1 VKRRPAHRR
10 PPTLRRRLAVSL
22 ALLVLATLA
31 VGGGGIV
38 AVQGLHN
45 DLGIATQGYRQLR
58 QLYDVGFLVA
68 RARSA
73 ADATP
78 PDPAAAAA
86 AVRSALAALDAR
98 GGGAEPD
105 GVDAP
110 PPTWIDESARDGCR
124 RLLAATPVRFDKLFT
139 QLSTAS
145 ADVRRSITNAQLAA
159 DHRRALA
166 VRTVATL
173 CAVVATAAVAMGIHQ
188 YRRVIGP
195 VRSLTEGAGRFAAGE
210 FDRRITATG
219 DAEFVELAGDFN
231 RMADELQLIYRDLE
245 DRVRA
250 ASRDLARAERL
261 ASVGYLAA
269 GVAHEINNP
278 LGIIAGYGERALR
291 QLPAEGS
298 ADVARVRQALTVM
311 CDEAFRCKRITD
323 QLLSLARP
331 GDAGGRSAV
340 SLSAVAADVADAVTT
355 LPAFAGRHVAVT
367 ADPAGVPVTGNAGE
381 LRQVVLNLV
390 VNSLEATTATG
401 QVTVTIRPAG
411 ATVELAVTDDGR
423 GMTPDG
429 LARAFEPFY
438 TDKPAAAGVGGTGL
452 GLSLAHAIVAA
463 HGGRLT
469 AASGGPGRGST
480 FTVTLP
486 AAG

>member
-1 VKRRPAHRR
+1 MFDDRSQTPNS
-10 PPTLRRRLAVSL
+10 PPTTAAPWPFAPLRPCAPSWGGPP
-22 ALLVLATLA
+22 AP
-31 VGGGGIV
+31 GGG
-38 AVQGLHN
+38 
-45 DLGIATQGYRQLR
+45 
-58 QLYDVGFLVA
+58 
-68 RARSA
+68 
-73 ADATP
+73 
-78 PDPAAAAA
+78 
-86 AVRSALAALDAR
+86 
-98 GGGAEPD
+98 
-105 GVDAP
+105 P
-110 PPTWIDESARDGCR
+110 PPAGGWG
-124 RLLAATPVRFDKLFT
+124 
-139 QLSTAS
+139 
-145 ADVRRSITNAQLAA
+145 
-159 DHRRALA
+159 
-166 VRTVATL
+166 
-173 CAVVATAAVAMGIHQ
+173 
-188 YRRVIGP
+188 
-195 VRSLTEGAGRFAAGE
+195 RSLTEGARRFAAGE

-245 DRVRA
+245 DRVCA